1 MEGSGTEPPPNN
13 GHLPRAWPCPRE
25 DRTRS
30 LVAPQPLRAQGVQL
44 QQPSVLES
52 KVRALKETVTAA
64 KQGASPCLSA
74 HERPSPK
81 KPKCRRVKV
90 GGARTP
96 SPDAVAVLHARNP
109 PEGQLDNSV
118 SEELPA
124 RNGGP
129 RPPGPLAAGLES
141 CNGRRPRNP
150 ETAWTLPD
158 REERGPLP
166 GPSSLQD
173 SPTHGVTPGRP
184 RGPRPCNK
192 IPHTPD
198 PKPERSFPLRGGL
211 VTGGDLDSLSLTSE
225 EDFVPRPALLGGVWR
240 AGDLGALGSGGS
252 ALSLSERVER
262 NRLLVQEML
271 NVGGPAPSKVRIPAR
286 TPSWDRAGPGETHCV
301 GPGGGGSSRESGRK
315 RGGRG

>member
-1 MEGSGTEPPPNN
+1 MERSGAEPPPNN
-13 GHLPRAWPCPRE
+13 GRLPRAWPCPQE

-30 LVAPQPLRAQGVQL
+30 LLAPQPLRARGVQL

-52 KVRALKETVTAA
+52 KVRALKDNMTAA
-64 KQGASPCLSA
+64 KQAASPCLSA

-96 SPDAVAVLHARNP
+96 LPDAVAVLHARNP
-109 PEGQLDNSV
+109 PEGQLGSSV
-118 SEELPA
+118 SEEQPA

-129 RPPGPLAAGLES
+129 RPPGPPAPGLES
-141 CNGRRPRNP
+141 CNGRCPQTP
-150 ETAWTLPD
+150 ETVWTLPD
-158 REERGPLP
+158 REQRGLLP
-166 GPSSLQD
+166 GPGSLQD
-173 SPTHGVTPGRP
+173 SPTHGVIPGRP

-198 PKPERSFPLRGGL
+198 PKPERSFPLRDDL

-225 EDFVPRPALLGGVWR
+225 EDFVPRPALPGGVWR
-240 AGDLGALGSGGS
+240 AGGLGALGAGGS

-262 NRLLVQEML
+262 NRLLLQEML
-271 NVGGPAPSKVRIPAR
+271 SAGGPGPAKVRTPAR
-286 TPSWDRAGPGETHCV
+286 TPSWDRPGPGETPSV
-301 GPGGGGSSRESGRK
+301 GLGGGRSSRESRRK
-315 RGGRG
+315 REGE